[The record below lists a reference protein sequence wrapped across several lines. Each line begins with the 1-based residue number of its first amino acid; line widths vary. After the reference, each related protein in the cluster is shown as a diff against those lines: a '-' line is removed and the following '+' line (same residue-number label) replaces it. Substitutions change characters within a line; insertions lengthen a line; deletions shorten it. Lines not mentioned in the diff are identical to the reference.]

1 MFVSDV
7 IVPAVTPIGA
17 DGRPALAAGVRY
29 FGALAA
35 AGIEKIMLLG
45 TNGEGPL
52 HQTGEIGPFLR
63 EAVAHWRA
71 LVPGGVVIV
80 NVSAA
85 GTRESLARAELAA
98 DAGCD
103 AVALSPPCYFHHDER
118 DVVEH
123 YRAGRAASL
132 PVIAYNIPR
141 YAAPFSPGA
150 IAAVGDME
158 HVAAVKDSSG
168 DADVLRRWLD
178 VRRRRPDF
186 GVNQGA
192 EGAMLDALAAGA
204 DGVTPGIANLAPRVA
219 LDLVAAYRA
228 GDGERAALAQ
238 KRIDRLLPV
247 HRIRPGVPVV
257 KAALALRGLCSAA
270 VAPPLRTLDDTEL
283 AALGD
288 FLAEFEPDLI
298 GAAHE

>member
-17 DGRPALAAGVRY
+17 DGRPDLAAGTRY

-35 AGIEKIMLLG
+35 SGVEKVMLLG

-52 HQTGEIGPFLR
+52 HQTTEIGPFLR
-63 EAVAHWRA
+63 DAVAHWRG

-85 GTRESLARAELAA
+85 GTRESLARAEVAA
-98 DAGCD
+98 EAGCD
-103 AVALSPPCYFHHDER
+103 AVALSPPCYFRHDER
-118 DVVEH
+118 DIVEH
-123 YRAGRAASL
+123 YRASRAAAV

-141 YAAPFSPGA
+141 YAPPFSAGP
-150 IAAVGDME
+150 IASVGDME
-158 HVAAVKDSSG
+158 HVVGIKDSSG
-168 DADVLRRWLD
+168 DPDILRRWLD
-178 VRRRRPDF
+178 VKRDRPDF

-192 EGAMLDALAAGA
+192 EGALLDALAAGA
-204 DGVTPGIANLAPRVA
+204 DGITPGIVNLAPRVA
-219 LDLVAAYRA
+219 LELVAAYRA
-228 GDGERAALAQ
+228 GDLERAALAQ

-270 VAPPLRTLDDTEL
+270 VAPPLRTLNDGEL
-283 AALGD
+283 TALRD
-288 FLAEFEPDLI
+288 FLAGFEPELI
-298 GAAHE
+298 GAADD